1 MLTDVSTTSSRRKF
15 PSEEKTIACTVPGC
29 AKMFNRPARLLA
41 HLRSHNNERPY
52 QCAHEGCDKAY
63 ADKKHLNG
71 HVLSA
76 HDKDKVKFTCPTC
89 AKGFATG
96 QRLKRHALV
105 HEGEER
111 YKCRDYPPCT
121 QSFRK
126 HQTLQRHI
134 TKDHLGEKPY
144 KCTHPGCGEGY
155 DTANALKS
163 HTTRAHGELRFW
175 CTECASPETT
185 AGDGE
190 DDGESPG
197 SSTGKAMGF
206 TTQWLLEQH
215 IRQAHVNCVFCDVKF
230 GGQYEL
236 EQHMEIYHSG
246 LTVKDRKNVACEYP
260 GCDKRFTKKSNMK
273 THYRAAH
280 EGMRFVCGTVDTRE
294 TPGLEGWNWAEEGC
308 GQDFTAKAALE
319 QHILYVHLGE
329 QRPLYAGG
337 GAAAATTTTGGGT
350 ASALDEISGVA
361 TYERRDVV
369 CQSVGCGAR
378 FIRYADLHHHT
389 QAEHPE
395 QAIVGGLLGASEIIQ
410 PDWFVVDASTT
421 GGAAAFEDGDNGQ
434 MTMTPAGW
442 TEEEASLMQLLD
454 LDAAIDPE
462 LFVAA

>member
-1 MLTDVSTTSSRRKF
+1 M
-15 PSEEKTIACTVPGC
+15 PGC
-29 AKMFNRPARLLA
+29 LKKFNRPARLLA
-41 HLRSHNNERPY
+41 HLRSHNNERPFKCTY
-52 QCAHEGCDKAY
+52 EGCEKAY

-89 AKGFATG
+89 SKGFATG

-134 TKDHLGEKPY
+134 MKDHLGEKPY
-144 KCTHPGCGEGY
+144 KCTHQGCGEGY

-175 CTECASPETT
+175 CTECAAVEGDE
-185 AGDGE
+185 AG
-190 DDGESPG
+190 
-197 SSTGKAMGF
+197 TGLSKPMGF

-280 EGMRFVCGTVDTRE
+280 EGMRFVCGTVDTWE
-294 TPGLEGWNWAEEGC
+294 TPGLEDWNWTEEGC

-319 QHILYVHLGE
+319 QHILYVHLGK
-329 QRPLYAGG
+329 QRPYIDFGTFNPN
-337 GAAAATTTTGGGT
+337 ATGNNV
-350 ASALDEISGVA
+350 LDELSGVA
-361 TYERRDVV
+361 EYERRDVV

-378 FIRYADLHHHT
+378 FIRYADLHNHV

-395 QAIVGGLLGASEIIQ
+395 QAIVGGLLGVSEIPQ
-410 PDWFVVDASTT
+410 PDWIVQQDAS
-421 GGAAAFEDGDNGQ
+421 AAAVEDQTNFVGDNRQ
-434 MTMTPAGW
+434 MMIQHNAQNDEGW
-442 TEEEASLMQLLD
+442 TEEEASVMQLLD

-462 LFVAA
+462 LLAVA